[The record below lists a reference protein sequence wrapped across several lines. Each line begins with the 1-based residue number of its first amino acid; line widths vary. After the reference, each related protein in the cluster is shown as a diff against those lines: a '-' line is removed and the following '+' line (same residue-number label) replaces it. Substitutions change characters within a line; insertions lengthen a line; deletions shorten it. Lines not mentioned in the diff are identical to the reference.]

1 MLIRLITAACGALMI
16 AAPTTAQERD
26 FSATIVITGSGR
38 AEAAP
43 DTFTMAAEIVGTG
56 PDQAQAVEAMVL
68 RQTQVS
74 DAVSR
79 LDGLQSAQL
88 TTGLPSVEPVYA
100 SDCARQGTARAG
112 MCEITGYVARL
123 PLSLK
128 AQPANRGGDAVSLAA
143 ERGATGTRLESL
155 TIADHDSLRREATQF
170 AFENARLQAEVIA
183 NASGRTLGRV
193 LKVEEPEARNF
204 SLRRDFSGYEIDA
217 NYGVVNAATPIRL
230 SPDAV
235 SVQSTLIVT
244 FAIE

>member
-1 MLIRLITAACGALMI
+1 MKSILLAAVAVLSV
-16 AAPTTAQERD
+16 AAPAVAQQTV
-26 FSATIVITGSGR
+26 SGPATIIITGTGR
-38 AEAAP
+38 AEAAA

-56 PDQAQAVEAMVL
+56 TDQASAVQAMVVH
-68 RQTQVS
+68 QTEVS
-74 DAVSR
+74 AAINH
-79 LDGLQSAQL
+79 LDGLRSAQL
-88 TTGLPSVEPVYA
+88 TTGLPSIEPVYA
-100 SDCARQGTARAG
+100 PDCARQGTARAG

-128 AQPANRGGDAVSLAA
+128 AQPAERGGDAVSLAA
-143 ERGATGTRLESL
+143 ERGAIGARLESL

-235 SVQSTLIVT
+235 TVQSTLIVT